1 MPIEP
6 REELQNLSDYVPGK
20 SIDEICE
27 SYGLSRAV
35 KLASN
40 ENPWGTSPKAREAF
54 CKMAAS
60 LHLYPRG
67 NAPALVQAL
76 AKKYGVDTANLII
89 GNGSDEVIDLIG
101 KAFIR
106 KGDVC
111 VGVVPTF
118 SVYEFV
124 TLSSGGDFRKF
135 DAGAGKA
142 DLRALAETLDASV
155 RVVFLC
161 NPNNPTGAYYGE
173 AEIVEFLRLLP
184 AGTLLFL
191 DEAYA
196 EFATAED
203 YPQLAK
209 RLAEFPN
216 LFLNR
221 TFSKIYGL
229 AGIRLG
235 YGLAHPEVIRHLWKV
250 KPPFDVNIAVQAA
263 ALAALGDE
271 DFVRH
276 TWQSNA
282 EGKRIL
288 TAELSAL
295 GFEVL
300 PTEANF
306 VCVHVGPE
314 AAGLVKFLESRG
326 MIVRFLKSFGL
337 PEWIRV
343 TVGRPGELAEFLSLV
358 KEWKHA

>member
-6 REELQNLSDYVPGK
+6 REELQKLSDYVPGK
-20 SIDEICE
+20 SIEEICE
-27 SYGLSRAV
+27 SYGLKQAV

-40 ENPWGTSPKAREAF
+40 ENPWGTSPKARAAF
-54 CKMAAS
+54 CKMAES

-76 AKKYGVDTANLII
+76 AAKYGVGPENLII

-124 TLSSGGDFRKF
+124 TLSSGGEFRPF
-135 DAGAGKA
+135 EAGAGKA
-142 DLRALAETLDASV
+142 DLRALAKSLEPDV

-161 NPNNPTGAYYGE
+161 NPNNPTGAYYSE
-173 AEIVEFLRLLP
+173 REIVEFLGLMP

-203 YPQLAK
+203 YPKLAN
-209 RLAEFPN
+209 RLEDFPN

-229 AGIRLG
+229 AGLRLG
-235 YGLAHPEVIRHLWKV
+235 YGLACPETIRHLWKV

-271 DFVRH
+271 EFVQG
-276 TWQSNA
+276 TWRNNA
-282 EGKRIL
+282 LGKWNLTEGL
-288 TAELSAL
+288 AGL

-300 PTEANF
+300 PSEANF

-314 AAGLVKFLESRG
+314 AEALVKFLEARG
-326 MIVRFLKSFGL
+326 MIVRFLKSFGM
-337 PEWIRV
+337 PEWLRV
-343 TVGRPGELAEFLSLV
+343 TVGRPEENAEFLSLV
-358 KEWKHA
+358 KEWQHA